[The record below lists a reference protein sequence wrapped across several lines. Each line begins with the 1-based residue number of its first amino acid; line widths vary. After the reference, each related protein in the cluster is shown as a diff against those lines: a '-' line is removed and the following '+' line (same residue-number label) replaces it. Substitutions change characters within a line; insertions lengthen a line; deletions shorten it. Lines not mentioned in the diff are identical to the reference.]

1 MAISSSLRCCLRY
14 AMKTWCSRQKALG
27 VGRHCTIGQDPPSV
41 CVRCQDRCTLC
52 AEWQWSCM
60 AYLARA
66 MEQHPAD
73 SYTCGYRKGEKDQYV
88 CAKEDNSTATLWLVR
103 GIDTRAKGSSL
114 TVYKIKIGFI
124 KYFGCKILQSA
135 TKKKWRRLCSDY
147 HEEKASIVTDYSFD
161 FDYIALHVK
170 SFH

>member
-1 MAISSSLRCCLRY
+1 
-14 AMKTWCSRQKALG
+14 
-27 VGRHCTIGQDPPSV
+27 
-41 CVRCQDRCTLC
+41 
-52 AEWQWSCM
+52 M

-124 KYFGCKILQSA
+124 NISA
-135 TKKKWRRLCSDY
+135 VRSYKVLLKRNDGDCAQNIMKRRHL
-147 HEEKASIVTDYSFD
+147 
-161 FDYIALHVK
+161 
-170 SFH
+170 